1 MNELLTSL
9 LENPEVLKEMIKEQ
23 VGQYKP
29 LVYMIGTELL
39 EYKNKLKNYKSVKEI
54 LYVKINR

>member
-1 MNELLTSL
+1 MNELLNNL
-9 LENPEVLKEMIKEQ
+9 LENPEELKEMIKEQ

-39 EYKNKLKNYKSVKEI
+39 EVYKDFANKKLLWWRYSNV
-54 LYVKINR
+54 

>member
-9 LENPEVLKEMIKEQ
+9 LENPEELKTMIKEQ

-39 EYKNKLKNYKSVKEI
+39 EVYKDFANKKLLWWRYSNV
-54 LYVKINR
+54 